1 MCINFA
7 GTLCKEAGHE
17 IMCGRR
23 PGVMTCMFSGKRR
36 CTAGCWPWCPAGCGA
51 TAMSS
56 PRAGT
61 ALTGGSSSEN
71 TFVETQL
78 ENNRLKPQESKK

>member
-61 ALTGGSSSEN
+61 ALTGGSSWEN
-71 TFVETQL
+71 TFVGTQL
-78 ENNRLKPQESKK
+78 EKIAA

>member
-1 MCINFA
+1 
-7 GTLCKEAGHE
+7 
-17 IMCGRR
+17 
-23 PGVMTCMFSGKRR
+23 MTCMFSGKRR

-61 ALTGGSSSEN
+61 ALTGGSSWVRIGFNADPDPAFYLNADPDTRSRSMRIMILVRQK
-71 TFVETQL
+71 VEFL
-78 ENNRLKPQESKK
+78 YEKYS